1 MEAVQTF
8 GRKVSFWRRGDKK
21 KINILHLITL
31 IVCMQYFWR
40 TLMAF
45 LTMATKTVKI

>member
-21 KINILHLITL
+21 NIHITL
-31 IVCMQYFWR
+31 NHIGGVYVV
-40 TLMAF
+40 F
-45 LTMATKTVKI
+45 LEDIDGISDNGN